1 MSQISKEQAIQV
13 LYEEAKKIQ
22 QLIQKQQNHL
32 CISQCKAFE
41 EVIDTQMYGYS
52 KQVTYAVKI
61 GILTANEGHQM
72 LSELEKSLNDFYNEV
87 YDEQK
92 EKSVG
97 AMEE

>member
-1 MSQISKEQAIQV
+1 MNQISKEQALNV
-13 LYEEAKKIQ
+13 LYEEAEKIR
-22 QLIQKQQNHL
+22 QLIQKQQNYL

-61 GILTANEGHQM
+61 GILTADEGHRM

-87 YDEQK
+87 YDDQK
-92 EKSVG
+92 EKSSEAV
-97 AMEE
+97 EE